1 LKRIILLGG
10 AFTLIGSF
18 FFSAQDAL
26 VKWLSTDFSLLQ
38 LLLVRSAIMI
48 PVFALICVWRWGPQ
62 GLITQRPG
70 SHLLRAMVNLMA
82 FLSYYFAITRM
93 PLVDAISIASAYP
106 VILAIMSGVILAE
119 MPSGRQI
126 MAVIVGFIGVLFI
139 IKPTG
144 GEVDWLGAGAALFGC
159 FSFAA
164 LGIYTRYLSRT
175 ESSELML
182 LSGAL
187 FILLMSLIS
196 APWTWQTPSFSNLLL
211 MLGLSGVA
219 LIGQY
224 ALTNGFRYA
233 PVYLVGALEYT
244 MLIWATLWGFLLF
257 AEVPTVNVVLGAVLV
272 VLSGLAVVLGER
284 AHAKETDT

>member
-1 LKRIILLGG
+1 MKHIVLLGG
-10 AFTLIGSF
+10 IFTLVGSF
-18 FFSAQDAL
+18 FFSVQDAL

-38 LLLVRSAIMI
+38 LLLVRSTVMI

-62 GLITQRPG
+62 GFVTHRPG
-70 SHLLRAMVNLMA
+70 GHLLRAVFNLVA

-106 VILAIMSGVILAE
+106 VILAILSGVVLAE
-119 MPSGRQI
+119 VPSGRQI
-126 MAVIVGFIGVLFI
+126 MAIIAGFIGVLFI
-139 IKPTG
+139 IQPTG
-144 GEVDWLGAGAALFGC
+144 GEVDWLGASAALFGC

-164 LGIYTRYLSRT
+164 LGIYTRHLSRT

-196 APWTWQTPSFSNLLL
+196 VPWTWQTPSFSNLLL

-219 LIGQY
+219 LVGQY

-257 AEVPTVNVVLGAVLV
+257 AEIPTLNVVLGALLV
-272 VLSGLAVVLGER
+272 VASGLAVVLEER
-284 AHAKETDT
+284 ARAKEVNT

>member
-1 LKRIILLGG
+1 MKRVVLLGG

-38 LLLVRSAIMI
+38 LLLVRSSIMI
-48 PVFALICVWRWGPQ
+48 PVFALICVWRFGSR
-62 GLITQRPG
+62 GLMTQRPG
-70 SHLLRAMVNLMA
+70 GHLLRATFNLVA

-106 VILAIMSGVILAE
+106 VILAVMSGVILAE

-139 IKPTG
+139 IQPTG
-144 GEVDWLGAGAALFGC
+144 GEVDWLGAGAALLGC

-164 LGIYTRYLSRT
+164 LGIYTRHLSRT

-182 LSGAL
+182 LSGAI
-187 FILLMSLIS
+187 FILLVSLMSS
-196 APWTWQTPSFSNLLL
+196 PWTWQTPSLSSLLL

-219 LIGQY
+219 LVGQY
-224 ALTNGFRYA
+224 AITNGFRYA

-244 MLIWATLWGFLLF
+244 TLIWATLWGFFLF
-257 AEVPTVNVVLGAVLV
+257 AEVPTVNVLFGAVLV

-284 AHAKETDT
+284 AREKQDAS

>member
-1 LKRIILLGG
+1 
-10 AFTLIGSF
+10 
-18 FFSAQDAL
+18 
-26 VKWLSTDFSLLQ
+26 
-38 LLLVRSAIMI
+38 MI
-48 PVFALICVWRWGPQ
+48 PVFALICVWRWGSK
-62 GLITQRPG
+62 GLVTSRPG
-70 SHLLRAMVNLMA
+70 GHLLRAIFNLAA

-93 PLVDAISIASAYP
+93 PLVDAVSIASAYP
-106 VILAIMSGVILAE
+106 VILAILSGIVLAE
-119 MPSGRQI
+119 VPSGRQI

-144 GEVDWLGAGAALFGC
+144 GEVDWLGASAALFGC

-164 LGIYTRYLSRT
+164 LGIYTRHLSRT

-182 LSGAL
+182 LSGAV

-219 LIGQY
+219 LVGQY

-257 AEVPTVNVVLGAVLV
+257 AEVPTLNVVLGAILV
-272 VLSGLAVVLGER
+272 VCSGLAVVLGEQAR
-284 AHAKETDT
+284 AKETNT

>member
-1 LKRIILLGG
+1 MKRIILLGG

-62 GLITQRPG
+62 GLVTRRPG

-119 MPSGRQI
+119 VPSGRQI

-164 LGIYTRYLSRT
+164 LGIYTRHLSRT

-182 LSGAL
+182 LSGAI
-187 FILLMSLIS
+187 FILLVSLIS
-196 APWTWQTPSFSNLLL
+196 APWTWQTPNLSSLLL

-219 LIGQY
+219 LVGQY

-244 MLIWATLWGFLLF
+244 TLIWAALWGFLLF
-257 AEVPTVNVVLGAVLV
+257 ADVPTVNVVFGAILV
-272 VLSGLAVVLGER
+272 VASGLAVVLGER
-284 AHAKETDT
+284 ARAKEANH